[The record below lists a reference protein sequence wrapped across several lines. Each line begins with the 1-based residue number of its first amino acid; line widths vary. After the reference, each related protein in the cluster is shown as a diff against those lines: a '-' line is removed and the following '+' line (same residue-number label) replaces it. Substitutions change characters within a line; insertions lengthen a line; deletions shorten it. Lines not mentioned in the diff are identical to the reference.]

1 MAETKLTTCMLVKFS
16 LESNFHLI
24 VAITLMHALKPGPK
38 TWVMQVTRLVE

>member
-1 MAETKLTTCMLVKFS
+1 MLVKFS

-24 VAITLMHALKPGPK
+24 VAITLMYAFKPGPK